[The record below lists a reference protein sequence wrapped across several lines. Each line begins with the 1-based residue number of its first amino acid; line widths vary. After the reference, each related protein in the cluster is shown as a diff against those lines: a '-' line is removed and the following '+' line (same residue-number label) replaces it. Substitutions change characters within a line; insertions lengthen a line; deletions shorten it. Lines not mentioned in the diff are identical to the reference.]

1 MIPFRK
7 RRTGPVLSREEGV
20 RQGAVVRSAQAAL
33 RSTEAVRAFLNS
45 HHAGLSGRPID
56 LAVASQAGLL
66 AVQGAIAAQALHL
79 GLGDAVAEAGR
90 RQSAGPRS

>member
-1 MIPFRK
+1 MTPFRK
-7 RRTGPVLSREEGV
+7 KRTGPVLSFEQGA
-20 RQGAVVRSAQAAL
+20 RQGQAVRSAQTAL

-66 AVQGAIAAQALHL
+66 AVERALAAQAPPI
-79 GLGDAVAEAGR
+79 GLIGDR
-90 RQSAGPRS
+90 P

>member
-20 RQGAVVRSAQAAL
+20 RQGAAVRSAQAAL
-33 RSTEAVRAFLNS
+33 HSIEAVRAFLNT

-66 AVQGAIAAQALHL
+66 AVQEAVAAQALYP
-79 GLGDAVAEAGR
+79 
-90 RQSAGPRS
+90 GPIGGPS